1 MTGPRVLV
9 TGATGFAGRHLA
21 ERCRTEGAE
30 VTGIGSRDAD
40 LTDAG
45 DADRAVRE
53 AAPERV
59 FHLAAQASV
68 AESWSEPVETLAANL
83 TTTFNVLD
91 AVRRHAPRARVL
103 VAGSSEVYGPVPDDR
118 QPVTE
123 DEPPRPQNPYAVS
136 KAAADVLAGFFADA
150 HGLDVV
156 RTRAFNHAGPGQ
168 ADRYVVASFARQIA
182 AAEAEGL
189 ECVEVVTGNLKPR
202 RDFTDVRDVV
212 RAYWLALDR
221 APAGVYNVCSGE
233 AVATA
238 NILSGLA
245 RRARLRV
252 EQRTDPDR
260 VRTKEVMEIRG
271 SHERLTAA
279 TGWRPEIPFDRTVAD
294 ALDDW
299 RSRVREEAVT

>member
-1 MTGPRVLV
+1 MLV

-21 ERCRTEGAE
+21 ERCRAEGAE

-40 LTDAG
+40 LTDAEE
-45 DADRAVRE
+45 ADRTIRE

-68 AESWSEPVETLAANL
+68 AESWREPAATLDANL
-83 TTTFNVLD
+83 STTFNVLD
-91 AVRRHAPRARVL
+91 AVRRHAPGARVL
-103 VAGSSEVYGPVPDDR
+103 VAGSSEVYGPVPADR

-150 HGLDVV
+150 HGLDVI

-168 ADRYVVASFARQIA
+168 DQFYVVASFSRQIA
-182 AAEAEGL
+182 TAEAEGR
-189 ECVEVVTGNLKPR
+189 ESVEVLTGNLETR
-202 RDFTDVRDVV
+202 RDFTDVRDVA

-233 AVATA
+233 AVAA
-238 NILSGLA
+238 GNILSGLA
-245 RRARLRV
+245 GMARVRV

-260 VRTKEVMEIRG
+260 VRTNEVMEIRG
-271 SHERLTAA
+271 SHDRLTAA
-279 TGWRPEIPFDRTVAD
+279 TGWRPEIPFERTLAE

-299 RSRVREEAVT
+299 RSRLREGAVR